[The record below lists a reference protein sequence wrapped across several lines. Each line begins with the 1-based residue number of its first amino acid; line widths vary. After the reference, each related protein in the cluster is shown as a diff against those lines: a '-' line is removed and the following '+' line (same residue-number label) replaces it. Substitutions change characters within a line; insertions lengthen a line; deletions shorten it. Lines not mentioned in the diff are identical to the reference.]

1 MTWRLDLWVE
11 DLDLNTSNPSSTMT
25 TVEDDTDLA
34 SLTGPRLLDGLTY
47 TETIDD
53 EPWPAQPREQL
64 QFGILAETAAEL
76 EGPRIGSRITCG
88 WRSPSG
94 SFTPPDDIGD
104 PTPWLWTFYGQI
116 TEYTLE
122 PHELGVMAAIVGTG
136 YYHAELGEKPMGTV
150 DYVEE
155 SCGDRFPRYVGPYDF
170 ADVFG
175 PMPANDPDVAARP
188 AKRSN
193 ALTLMDRLLTGWVQT
208 DGTGGRGRFILRPQ
222 VLPHLFPIENEV
234 QDRSI
239 IGGGGWTLVDV
250 WRIGDGPGPDEAT
263 IDAASIEFG
272 GKWSMRQ
279 DLNTTRVDATGP
291 AGAGGDEVT
300 ETLTNTDHGA
310 GYRVTR
316 KYETDLVDTAPLER
330 VCELYLPEDG
340 VPPWHA
346 DTFVWNLDQEPDGT
360 AIPPLGALT
369 TITGLQARHNPT
381 GETFYTGVLATRRF
395 RINKGVPR
403 VELTLRPYGGETVID
418 GGHADASHDLILD
431 GGPANTT
438 HDDIYDAGAAA

>member
-11 DLDLNTSNPSSTMT
+11 DLDLNAGNPSSTMT

-34 SLTGPRLLDGLTY
+34 SLTGPRLMDGLTY

-64 QFGILAETAAEL
+64 QFDIHAETAAEL
-76 EGPRIGSRITCG
+76 EGPRIGSRVACG

-104 PTPWLWTFYGQI
+104 PTPWLWSFYGQI
-116 TEYTLE
+116 TSYDLE
-122 PHELGVMAAIVGTG
+122 PRRDGVAAKIVAGG
-136 YYHAELGEKPMGTV
+136 YYHAELAEQPMGTV

-155 SCGDRFPRYVGPYDF
+155 SCEARLVRYVDGLAY
-170 ADVFG
+170 ASVG
-175 PMPANDPDVAARP
+175 MPNNDPDVAARP

-193 ALTLMDRLLTGWVQT
+193 ALTLIDRLLAGWVQT
-208 DGTGGRGRFILRPQ
+208 DGMGGRGRFILRPDTIPN
-222 VLPHLFPIENEV
+222 LYPIENEV
-234 QDRSI
+234 RDIPGS
-239 IGGGGWTLVDV
+239 GWTAVDV
-250 WRIGDGPGPDEAT
+250 WRIGDGPDGPAEAT
-263 IDAASIEFG
+263 IDAAAIEFG
-272 GKWSMRQ
+272 GAWSMRQ

-291 AGAGGDEVT
+291 AGAGGDEIT
-300 ETLTNTDHGA
+300 KTLTNTDHGA
-310 GYRVTR
+310 GYKVTR
-316 KYETDLVDTAPLER
+316 KYETDLVDDAPLER
-330 VCELYLPEDG
+330 VCQLYLPEDG

-346 DTFVWNLDQEPDGT
+346 DTFTWNLDQEADGT
-360 AIPPLGALT
+360 VIPELGTLT

-395 RINKGVPR
+395 QLRRAVPR

-418 GGHADASHDLILD
+418 GGHADASHDLTLD
-431 GGPANTT
+431 GGPADTV
-438 HDDIYDAGAAA
+438 HDDIYDGGAAA